1 MCPMDSRCYFLLPFS
16 TLAVP
21 VPEEATRGSAEILF
35 YSGIMRRNERTQHWW
50 KAYEFNLERNGRSEA
65 CVTVRDESKHS

>member
-1 MCPMDSRCYFLLPFS
+1 MEVDVPMLSGLSLIPSPPLWSLR
-16 TLAVP
+16 
-21 VPEEATRGSAEILF
+21 SAAMSMDLEVLT
-35 YSGIMRRNERTQHWW
+35 IMRRNERTQHWW